1 MSRAVLRFGAT
12 LLALWLGLFWAAAA
26 AAHEV
31 RPAYLE
37 IDQTGPGAYAVTWK
51 QPTMGDLAIHL
62 VPHLSSGWLD
72 AEPSDQFAADG
83 FLIKQWKI
91 EGQKPKALEGQA
103 VAVDGLADTITD
115 VFVRAKLS
123 DGRKLERMLRPQ
135 EAQARLAFEG
145 GVTGGLVSFLV
156 LGVLPLAWIAGGS
169 LAMGGVSLP
178 AVVLP
183 AVTAA
188 LFLAIGGLLAANAQ
202 LVPRLTAIAAAT
214 LGAVRGLADLA
225 GVGPSL
231 PHTGALLGM
240 AGCVFA
246 LFALAASLTLPL
258 KRLWMIVAVRVGG
271 SWLAATGLLLAGWI
285 WRYGARAL

>member
-1 MSRAVLRFGAT
+1 M
-12 LLALWLGLFWAAAA
+12 
-26 AAHEV
+26 
-31 RPAYLE
+31 
-37 IDQTGPGAYAVTWK
+37 
-51 QPTMGDLAIHL
+51 
-62 VPHLSSGWLD
+62 
-72 AEPSDQFAADG
+72 
-83 FLIKQWKI
+83 
-91 EGQKPKALEGQA
+91 
-103 VAVDGLADTITD
+103 
-115 VFVRAKLS
+115 
-123 DGRKLERMLRPQ
+123 
-135 EAQARLAFEG
+135 
-145 GVTGGLVSFLV
+145 
-156 LGVLPLAWIAGGS
+156 LPLAWIAGGS